1 MTSDI
6 LNHFSCICHYCLILM
21 FMMVIEADDA
31 GCFKLATH
39 HGAIGKNEHNFL
51 CGSGSMLRTT
61 SNFVKKVFCQ
71 FCSN

>member
-1 MTSDI
+1 
-6 LNHFSCICHYCLILM
+6 M

-51 CGSGSMLRTT
+51 CGSGSMLRTP
-61 SNFVKKVFCQ
+61 SKFVKKDILSVL
-71 FCSN
+71 